1 MIVADFRSIMKK
13 LFLMGAVAS
22 LGLLA
27 SCSSDDDLSTGGNGK
42 DGLQQ
47 IKIGMGVQA
56 NVATR
61 GTGTVGAVGA
71 ENNTWAKQTVN
82 VYMLNK
88 GTLDLAKFGED
99 PIYEN
104 TVLTTPADN
113 ASGIATELVEGV
125 PQYKYYPTT
134 KTAFDFWGYRLDD
147 ADATTAADQEG
158 SATAAAI
165 KSNKFVPYTSG
176 DSLLI
181 GFNIDGTQD
190 IMAGKAVPTEEE
202 IAKCG
207 GEDNIYSAF
216 AARRDVQPNIKF
228 EHLLSRLNFQV
239 LAGAESTTDAN
250 TGVKVTGI
258 TVKSKATGK
267 LVIAYKGAETTF
279 ANVSDQLIVD
289 KYADEVKEAAL
300 YKDLVVKQRA
310 ASSTSLT
317 DNLVDLDPVTPKWNN
332 GMAMATQVG
341 EALLAIPADKYEIT
355 INLKQKVQVKGDKG
369 HPTDPDDFQEKEYT
383 YTADLKNTVN
393 PEKGFEP
400 GYSYNVTITVYGLS
414 EIQITTTLI
423 PWKDGGNIE
432 MNPEDETFGATTT
445 NNAYEWAEIA
455 DPTTTGATVE
465 PTTYATVE
473 ALKAAVA
480 ANASNSGKI
489 YKVGST
495 ETDWTY
501 YQCKVKVV
509 TPAPTVKYEFD
520 TYEFQEGDVVE
531 AGEFADLDALKDA
544 VTADDTTEGKI
555 YKVGTSE
562 PYSYYKV
569 TKHVTGA

>member
-1 MIVADFRSIMKK
+1 
-13 LFLMGAVAS
+13 MGAVAS

-61 GTGTVGAVGA
+61 GTGTVGAVG
-71 ENNTWAKQTVN
+71 EKENTWAKQTVN

-202 IAKCG
+202 ITKCG

-228 EHLLSRLNFQV
+228 DHLLSRLNFQV

-267 LVIAYKGAETTF
+267 LVIAYQGAETTF

-317 DNLVDLDPVTPKWNN
+317 DNLVDLEPVTPKWNN

-432 MNPEDETFGATTT
+432 MNPEDETFGATTA
-445 NNAYEWAEIA
+445 NKAYEWAALAAEPA
-455 DPTTTGATVE
+455 GATVE
-465 PTTYATVE
+465 ATTYESLE

-495 ETDWTY
+495 ETGWTY
-501 YQCKVKVV
+501 YQCKVKAT
-509 TPAPTVKYEFD
+509 TPAPTPTVTFEFD
-520 TYEFQEGDVVE
+520 TYTFQEGVDTAE
-531 AGEFADLDALKDA
+531 EPAYDTLELLKAA
-544 VTADDTTEGKI
+544 VTADATTEGKI
-555 YKVGTSE
+555 YKVGTSD
-562 PYSYYKV
+562 PYTYYKV
-569 TKHVTGA
+569 TKHTSGE

>member
-1 MIVADFRSIMKK
+1 MKK

-71 ENNTWAKQTVN
+71 ENNKWAKQTVN

-104 TVLTTPADN
+104 TVLTTPTDN
-113 ASGIATELVEGV
+113 ASGIATELVENV

-147 ADATTAADQEG
+147 ADVTAAGDQDG

-181 GFNIDGTQD
+181 GFKIDGTQD

-202 IAKCG
+202 ITKCG

-239 LAGAESTTDAN
+239 LDGKKTETTDPDKA
-250 TGVKVTGI
+250 VKVTGI

-267 LVIAYKGAETTF
+267 LVIAYQGEATTF

-289 KYADEVKEAAL
+289 KYEDPEAEAAL
-300 YKDLVVKQRA
+300 YTDLKVMQRTDGA
-310 ASSTSLT
+310 PLT
-317 DNLVDLDPVTPKWNN
+317 QNLEALEPVTPAWNN

-355 INLKQKVQVKGDKG
+355 INLKQKVQVKGDKLTPQEG
-369 HPTDPDDFQEKEYT
+369 DFEEKEYT
-383 YTADLKNTVN
+383 YEADLKNTVN

-414 EIQITTTLI
+414 EIQITTTLT

-432 MNPEDETFGATTT
+432 MNPEDETFGATTA

-455 DPTTTGATVE
+455 DPSSTPGVKVE
-465 PTTYATVE
+465 GTTYATVE
-473 ALKAAVA
+473 DLKAAVA

-489 YKVGST
+489 YKVGS
-495 ETDWTY
+495 EGSWTY
-501 YQCKVKVV
+501 YQCKVK
-509 TPAPTVKYEFD
+509 TTTPAPAPTVTFTFDEYTLQGTDTPETDEFTNFD
-520 TYEFQEGDVVE
+520 ELNASGKNVE
-531 AGEFADLDALKDA
+531 EN
-544 VTADDTTEGKI
+544 EGKI
-555 YKVGTSE
+555 YKVGTTD
-562 PYSYYKV
+562 PYTYYKV
-569 TKHVTGA
+569 TKHTTGE

>member
-1 MIVADFRSIMKK
+1 MKK

-27 SCSSDDDLSTGGNGK
+27 SCSSDDDLSTGGNSK

-61 GTGTVGAVGA
+61 GTGTVGAVG
-71 ENNTWAKQTVN
+71 EKDNTWAKQTVN

-88 GTLDLAKFGED
+88 GTLDVAMFGTD

-104 TVLTTPADN
+104 TVLTTPTDN
-113 ASGIATELVEGV
+113 ASGIASELDEHGV
-125 PQYKYYPTT
+125 AQYKYYPTT

-147 ADATTAADQEG
+147 ADVTAAGDQDG

-165 KSNKFVPYTSG
+165 KSGHFVPYTSE

-181 GFNIDGTQD
+181 GFQIDGTQD

-202 IAKCG
+202 MNKCG
-207 GEDNIYSAF
+207 GEENIYSAF

-267 LVIAYKGAETTF
+267 LVIAYKGEAAFE
-279 ANVSDQLIVD
+279 NVSDQLIVD
-289 KYADEVKEAAL
+289 KYENQETEAAL
-300 YKDLVVKQRA
+300 YKDLVVKQRTA
-310 ASSTSLT
+310 GAPLT

-332 GMAMATQVG
+332 GMALATQVG
-341 EALLAIPADKYEIT
+341 EALLAIPADKYDIT
-355 INLKQKVQVKGDKG
+355 INLQQKVQVKGDKSS
-369 HPTDPDDFQEKEYT
+369 PVDPDDFQTKDYT
-383 YTADLKNTVN
+383 YTAELKNTVN

-414 EIQITTTLI
+414 EIKITTTLI

-445 NNAYEWAEIA
+445 NNAYEWVALEG
-455 DPTTTGATVE
+455 DPTLTGATAE
-465 PTTYATVE
+465 TTTYESLE

-489 YKVGST
+489 YKVGT
-495 ETDWTY
+495 
-501 YQCKVKVV
+501 
-509 TPAPTVKYEFD
+509 
-520 TYEFQEGDVVE
+520 GD
-531 AGEFADLDALKDA
+531 
-544 VTADDTTEGKI
+544 
-555 YKVGTSE
+555 
-562 PYSYYKV
+562 PYTYYKV
-569 TKHVTGA
+569 TKHTTGE

>member
-1 MIVADFRSIMKK
+1 MKK

-42 DGLQQ
+42 DGLQK

-61 GTGTVGAVGA
+61 GTGTVGAVG
-71 ENNTWAKQTVN
+71 EKENTWAKQTVN

-113 ASGIATELVEGV
+113 ASGIATELVENV

-147 ADATTAADQEG
+147 AYVTAEGDRDG

-165 KSNKFVPYTSG
+165 KGNKFVPYISG

-202 IAKCG
+202 INKCG
-207 GEDNIYSAF
+207 GEENIYSAF
-216 AARRDVQPNIKF
+216 AARREVQPNIKF

-239 LAGAESTTDAN
+239 LDGKKTETTEEDKA
-250 TGVKVTGI
+250 VKVTGI

-267 LVIAYKGAETTF
+267 LVIAYQGEATTF

-289 KYADEVKEAAL
+289 KDADAEKDAAL
-300 YKDLVVKQRA
+300 LKELKVMKRA
-310 ASSTSLT
+310 DGAALT
-317 DNLVDLDPVTPKWNN
+317 DKLVDLTPVTPKWNN

-355 INLKQKVQVKGDKG
+355 INLEQKVQVKGDKNS
-369 HPTDPDDFQEKEYT
+369 PTPDDFQTKEYT
-383 YTADLKNTVN
+383 YNADLKNTVN

-414 EIQITTTLI
+414 EIQITTTLT

-432 MNPEDETFGATTT
+432 MNPEDETFGATTA
-445 NNAYEWAEIA
+445 NNAYEWVALEG
-455 DPTTTGATVE
+455 DPTLTGATAE
-465 PTTYATVE
+465 KTTYESLE
-473 ALKAAVA
+473 ALQKAVA

-489 YKVGST
+489 YKVGS
-495 ETDWTY
+495 EGSWTY

-509 TPAPTVKYEFD
+509 TPPAPAA
-520 TYEFQEGDVVE
+520 TYTLETYTFQEGVDNVE
-531 AGEFADLDALKDA
+531 ASYDTKELLDAA
-544 VTADDTTEGKI
+544 GVATAENEGKI
-555 YKVGTSE
+555 YKVGTGE
-562 PYSYYKV
+562 PYTYYKV
-569 TKHVTGA
+569 TKHTTGE

>member
-1 MIVADFRSIMKK
+1 MKK

-61 GTGTVGAVGA
+61 GTGTVGAVG
-71 ENNTWAKQTVN
+71 EKENTWANQTVN

-88 GTLDLAKFGED
+88 GTLELAKFGED
-99 PIYEN
+99 PIYNN
-104 TVLTTPADN
+104 TVLTTPN
-113 ASGIATELVEGV
+113 GNVSGIATELVNGV
-125 PQYKYYPTT
+125 AQYKYYPTT

-147 ADATTAADQEG
+147 ANDTTATDQEG

-165 KSNKFVPYTSG
+165 ENNKFVPYISG

-181 GFNIDGTQD
+181 GFKIDGTQD
-190 IMAGKAVPTEEE
+190 IMAGKAVPTDEE
-202 IAKCG
+202 ITKCG
-207 GEDNIYSAF
+207 GADNIYSAF

-239 LAGAESTTDAN
+239 LDGKKTETTDPDKA
-250 TGVKVTGI
+250 VKVTGI

-267 LVIAYKGAETTF
+267 LVIAYQGETTTF
-279 ANVSDQLIVD
+279 ANVSNQLIVD
-289 KYADEVKEAAL
+289 NDADSVKDAAL
-300 YKDLVVKQRA
+300 LKELKVMKRA
-310 ASSTSLT
+310 DGAALT
-317 DNLVDLDPVTPKWNN
+317 DKLVDLTPVTPKWNN

-355 INLKQKVQVKGDKG
+355 INLKQKVQVKGNKLTPQEG
-369 HPTDPDDFQEKEYT
+369 DFEEKEYT
-383 YTADLKNTVN
+383 YEADLKNTFN

-432 MNPEDETFGATTT
+432 MNPEDETFGENTT
-445 NNAYEWAEIA
+445 NNAYEWVKLEGN
-455 DPTTTGATVE
+455 PTLTGATAE
-465 PTTYATVE
+465 KTTYESFE
-473 ALKAAVA
+473 ALKAAVP

-489 YKVGST
+489 YKVGS
-495 ETDWTY
+495 EGSWTY
-501 YQCKVKVV
+501 YQCKVKV
-509 TPAPTVKYEFD
+509 TYEFD
-520 TYEFQEGDVVE
+520 TYTFQEGVDTAE
-531 AGEFADLDALKDA
+531 EPAYDTLELLKAA
-544 VTADDTTEGKI
+544 VTADATTEGKI
-555 YKVGTSE
+555 YKVGTSD
-562 PYSYYKV
+562 PYTYYKV
-569 TKHVTGA
+569 TKHTSGE

>member
-1 MIVADFRSIMKK
+1 
-13 LFLMGAVAS
+13 MGAVAS

-113 ASGIATELVEGV
+113 ASGIASELDENGV
-125 PQYKYYPTT
+125 AQYKYYPTT
-134 KTAFDFWGYRLDD
+134 NTAFDFWGYRLDD
-147 ADATTAADQEG
+147 ANKATGIEDQEG
-158 SATAAAI
+158 TDSKVAVT
-165 KSNKFVPYTSG
+165 SGQFVPYTSG

-181 GFNIDGTQD
+181 GFKIDGTQD

-202 IAKCG
+202 ITKCG
-207 GEDNIYSAF
+207 GENNIYSAF
-216 AARRDVQPNIKF
+216 AARREVQPNIKF

-239 LAGAESTTDAN
+239 LDGKKTETTDPDKA
-250 TGVKVTGI
+250 VKVTGI

-267 LVIAYKGAETTF
+267 LVIAYKGAAAFE
-279 ANVSDQLIVD
+279 NVSDQLIVD
-289 KYADEVKEAAL
+289 KDADTEKDAAL
-300 YKDLVVKQRA
+300 LKELKVMQRD

-317 DNLVDLDPVTPKWNN
+317 DNLVDLQPVTPKWNN
-332 GMAMATQVG
+332 GMALATQVG
-341 EALLAIPADKYEIT
+341 EALLAIPANEYEIT
-355 INLKQKVQVKGDKG
+355 INLKQKVQVKGDKLNPQEG
-369 HPTDPDDFQEKEYT
+369 DFEEKPYT

-414 EIQITTTLI
+414 EIVITTTLT

-432 MNPEDETFGATTT
+432 MNPEDETFGATTA
-445 NNAYEWAEIA
+445 NNAYEWAALEG
-455 DPTTTGATVE
+455 DPTTSATVE
-465 PTTYATVE
+465 ATTYESLE

-495 ETDWTY
+495 ETGWTY
-501 YQCKVKVV
+501 YQCKVKAT
-509 TPAPTVKYEFD
+509 TPAPTPTVTFEFD
-520 TYEFQEGDVVE
+520 TYTFQEGVDTAE
-531 AGEFADLDALKDA
+531 EPAYDTLELLKAA
-544 VTADDTTEGKI
+544 VTPSETTEGKI

>member
-1 MIVADFRSIMKK
+1 
-13 LFLMGAVAS
+13 MGAVAS

-61 GTGTVGAVGA
+61 GTGTVGAVG
-71 ENNTWAKQTVN
+71 EKENTWAKQTVN

-88 GTLDLAKFGED
+88 GTLDLAMFGTTD
-99 PIYEN
+99 PKPIYDN

-113 ASGIATELVEGV
+113 ASGIASELDENGV
-125 PQYKYYPTT
+125 AQYKYYPTT
-134 KTAFDFWGYRLDD
+134 NTAFDFWGYRLDD
-147 ADATTAADQEG
+147 ANKATGIEDQEG
-158 SATAAAI
+158 TDSKVAVT
-165 KSNKFVPYTSG
+165 SGQFVPYTSG

-181 GFNIDGTQD
+181 GFKIDGTQD

-202 IAKCG
+202 ITKCG
-207 GEDNIYSAF
+207 GENNIYSAF

-239 LAGAESTTDAN
+239 LDGKKTETTDPDKA
-250 TGVKVTGI
+250 VKVTGI
-258 TVKSKATGK
+258 SVKSKATGK
-267 LVIAYKGAETTF
+267 LVIAYKGEAAFE
-279 ANVSDQLIVD
+279 NVSDQLIVD
-289 KYADEVKEAAL
+289 KDADTEKDAAL
-300 YKDLVVKQRA
+300 LKELEVKQRA
-310 ASSTSLT
+310 DGAPLT
-317 DNLVDLDPVTPKWNN
+317 QNLEALKPVTPKWNN

-355 INLKQKVQVKGDKG
+355 INLKQKVQVKGDKLNPQEG
-369 HPTDPDDFQEKEYT
+369 DFEEKEYT
-383 YTADLKNTVN
+383 YNADLKNTVS
-393 PEKGFEP
+393 PDKGFEP

-414 EIQITTTLI
+414 EIVITTTLT

-432 MNPEDETFGATTT
+432 MNPEDETFGATTA

-455 DPTTTGATVE
+455 DPTASGATVE
-465 PTTYATVE
+465 LTTYATVDD
-473 ALKAAVA
+473 LKAAVA

-489 YKVGST
+489 YKVGS
-495 ETDWTY
+495 EGSWTY

-509 TPAPTVKYEFD
+509 TPPAPAATYTFD
-520 TYEFQEGDVVE
+520 EYTFQEGDAVE
-531 AGEFADLDALKDA
+531 ATYETKEELEAA
-544 VTADDTTEGKI
+544 VTANADTENKI
-555 YKVGTSE
+555 YKVGTD
-562 PYSYYKV
+562 PDVKYYKV
-569 TKHVTGA
+569 TKHVAGA

>member
-1 MIVADFRSIMKK
+1 MKK

-61 GTGTVGAVGA
+61 GTGTVGAVG
-71 ENNTWAKQTVN
+71 EKENTWANQTVN

-88 GTLDLAKFGED
+88 GTLDLAKFGDD
-99 PIYEN
+99 PIYDN

-113 ASGIATELVEGV
+113 ASGIATELVEGKA
-125 PQYKYYPTT
+125 QYKYYPTT

-147 ADATTAADQEG
+147 ANKATGIEDQEG
-158 SATAAAI
+158 TDSKVAVT
-165 KSNKFVPYTSG
+165 SGEFVPYTSG

-181 GFNIDGTQD
+181 GFKIDGTQD

-202 IAKCG
+202 ITKCG

-216 AARRDVQPNIKF
+216 AARREVQPNIKF

-239 LAGAESTTDAN
+239 LAGAESTTN
-250 TGVKVTGI
+250 TKTGVNVTGI

-267 LVIAYKGAETTF
+267 LVIAYQGEATTF

-289 KYADEVKEAAL
+289 KDADAEKDAAL
-300 YKDLVVKQRA
+300 LKELKVMQRDGSNLNADLVALQ
-310 ASSTSLT
+310 
-317 DNLVDLDPVTPKWNN
+317 PVTPKWNN
-332 GMAMATQVG
+332 GMALATQVG

-355 INLKQKVQVKGDKG
+355 INLKQRVQVKGDKNS
-369 HPTDPDDFQEKEYT
+369 PNEETDFQDKEYT

-414 EIQITTTLI
+414 EIKITTTLI

-432 MNPEDETFGATTT
+432 MNPEDETFGATTA
-445 NNAYEWAEIA
+445 NNAYEWVKLDSEPA
-455 DPTTTGATVE
+455 GATFE
-465 PTTYATVE
+465 PTPYATVDD
-473 ALKAAVA
+473 LKAAVA

-489 YKVGST
+489 YKVGT
-495 ETDWTY
+495 GEPYEY

-509 TPAPTVKYEFD
+509 TPAPTPTVTFELTDYTTSFNEESD
-520 TYEFQEGDVVE
+520 AIAGTYTNFSELEE
-531 AGEFADLDALKDA
+531 AGVAKEENVD
-544 VTADDTTEGKI
+544 KI
-555 YKVGTSE
+555 YKVGTVESG
-562 PYSYYKV
+562 YTYYKV
-569 TKHVTGA
+569 TKKTSGE

>member
-1 MIVADFRSIMKK
+1 MKK

-27 SCSSDDDLSTGGNGK
+27 SCSSDDDLSTGGNSENDLMK
-42 DGLQQ
+42 

-71 ENNTWAKQTVN
+71 ENNKWAKQTVN

-88 GTLDLAKFGED
+88 GTLDLAKFKDEV
-99 PIYEN
+99 IYEN

-113 ASGIATELVEGV
+113 ASGIASELDDHGV
-125 PQYKYYPTT
+125 AHYKYYPTT

-147 ADATTAADQEG
+147 ADVTTEGDRDG

-181 GFNIDGTQD
+181 GFQIDGTQD

-202 IAKCG
+202 INKCG
-207 GEDNIYSAF
+207 GETNIYSAF
-216 AARRDVQPNIKF
+216 AARKEVQPNIKF

-267 LVIAYKGAETTF
+267 LVIAYQGEATTF

-289 KYADEVKEAAL
+289 KDADAEKDAAL
-300 YKDLVVKQRA
+300 LKELKVKQRA
-310 ASSTSLT
+310 TSSTSLT
-317 DNLVDLDPVTPKWNN
+317 DNLVDLEPVTPKWNN

-341 EALLAIPADKYEIT
+341 EALLAIPADEYKIT
-355 INLKQKVQVKGDKG
+355 INLEQKVQVKGDKLT
-369 HPTDPDDFQEKEYT
+369 PNDPDDYQVKEYT
-383 YTADLKNTVN
+383 YVADLKNTVN

-414 EIQITTTLI
+414 EIKITTTLI

-445 NNAYEWAEIA
+445 NNAYEWVALEG
-455 DPTTTGATVE
+455 DPTLTGATAE
-465 PTTYATVE
+465 TTTYESLE
-473 ALKAAVA
+473 ALQAAVA

-489 YKVGST
+489 YKVG
-495 ETDWTY
+495 TDGSWTY
-501 YQCKVKVV
+501 YQCKVKTT
-509 TPAPTVKYEFD
+509 TPAPTVTYEFD
-520 TYEFQEGDVVE
+520 TYEFQDATDTVTGTYD
-531 AGEFADLDALKDA
+531 DLDALKAA
-544 VTADDTTEGKI
+544 VTADDSTEGKI
-555 YKVGTSE
+555 YKVGTGD
-562 PYSYYKV
+562 PYTYYKV
-569 TKHVTGA
+569 TKHTTGE

>member
-1 MIVADFRSIMKK
+1 
-13 LFLMGAVAS
+13 MGAVAS

-61 GTGTVGAVGA
+61 GTGTVGAVC
-71 ENNTWAKQTVN
+71 EKENTWANQTVN

-88 GTLDLAKFGED
+88 GTLDLAKFGDD
-99 PIYEN
+99 PIYDN

-113 ASGIATELVEGV
+113 ASGIATELVEGKA
-125 PQYKYYPTT
+125 QYKYYPTT

-147 ADATTAADQEG
+147 ANKATGIEDQEG
-158 SATAAAI
+158 TDSKVAVT
-165 KSNKFVPYTSG
+165 SGEFVPYTSG

-181 GFNIDGTQD
+181 GFKIDGTQD

-202 IAKCG
+202 ITKCG

-216 AARRDVQPNIKF
+216 AARREVQPNIKF

-239 LAGAESTTDAN
+239 LAGAESTTN
-250 TGVKVTGI
+250 TKTGVNVTGI

-267 LVIAYKGAETTF
+267 LVIAYQGEATTF

-289 KYADEVKEAAL
+289 KDADAEKDAAL
-300 YKDLVVKQRA
+300 LKELKVMQRDGSNLNADLVALQ
-310 ASSTSLT
+310 
-317 DNLVDLDPVTPKWNN
+317 PVTPKWNN
-332 GMAMATQVG
+332 GMALATQVG

-355 INLKQKVQVKGDKG
+355 INLKQRVQVKGDKNS
-369 HPTDPDDFQEKEYT
+369 PNEETDFQDKEYT

-414 EIQITTTLI
+414 EIKITTTLI

-432 MNPEDETFGATTT
+432 MNPEDETFGATTA
-445 NNAYEWAEIA
+445 NNAYEWVKLDSE
-455 DPTTTGATVE
+455 PTGATFE
-465 PTTYATVE
+465 PTPYATVDD
-473 ALKAAVA
+473 LKAAVA

-489 YKVGST
+489 YKVGT
-495 ETDWTY
+495 GEPYEY

-509 TPAPTVKYEFD
+509 TPAPTPTVTFELTDYTTSFNEESD
-520 TYEFQEGDVVE
+520 AIAGTYTNFSELEE
-531 AGEFADLDALKDA
+531 AGVAKEENVD
-544 VTADDTTEGKI
+544 KI
-555 YKVGTSE
+555 YKVGTVESG
-562 PYSYYKV
+562 YTYYKV
-569 TKHVTGA
+569 TKKTSGE

>member
-1 MIVADFRSIMKK
+1 
-13 LFLMGAVAS
+13 MGAVAS

-61 GTGTVGAVGA
+61 GTGTVGAVG
-71 ENNTWAKQTVN
+71 EKENTWANQTVN

-88 GTLDLAKFGED
+88 GTLELAKFGED
-99 PIYEN
+99 PIYDN

-113 ASGIATELVEGV
+113 ASGIASELDEHGV
-125 PQYKYYPTT
+125 AQYKYYPTT

-147 ADATTAADQEG
+147 ANDTTATDQDG

-165 KSNKFVPYTSG
+165 KSNKFVPYISG

-181 GFNIDGTQD
+181 GFKIDGTQD
-190 IMAGKAVPTEEE
+190 IMAGKAVPTEDE
-202 IAKCG
+202 IIKCG
-207 GEDNIYSAF
+207 GKDNIYSAF

-239 LAGAESTTDAN
+239 LDGKKTETTDEDKA
-250 TGVKVTGI
+250 VKVTGI

-267 LVIAYKGAETTF
+267 LVIAYQGAETTF
-279 ANVSDQLIVD
+279 ENVSDQLIVD
-289 KYADEVKEAAL
+289 KDADSETDAAL
-300 YKDLVVKQRA
+300 LKELKVKQRA
-310 ASSTSLT
+310 EGAPLT
-317 DNLVDLDPVTPKWNN
+317 QNLEDLTPVTPKWNN

-369 HPTDPDDFQEKEYT
+369 NPQEDDFEEKEYT
-383 YTADLKNTVN
+383 YEADLENTVN
-393 PEKGFEP
+393 QEKGFEP

-414 EIQITTTLI
+414 EIQIKTTLI

-432 MNPEDETFGATTT
+432 MNPEDETFGETTT

-455 DPTTTGATVE
+455 DPTSTPSVKVE
-465 PTTYATVE
+465 ETTYATVDD
-473 ALKAAVA
+473 LKAAVA

-489 YKVGST
+489 YKVGS
-495 ETDWTY
+495 EGSWKY
-501 YQCKVKVV
+501 YQCKVQVV
-509 TPAPTVKYEFD
+509 TTTPTV
-520 TYEFQEGDVVE
+520 TYELTDYTASYNVESDVIAGTYENLTKLEE
-531 AGEFADLDALKDA
+531 AGVAKE
-544 VTADDTTEGKI
+544 ENENKI
-555 YKVGTSE
+555 YKVGTEESG
-562 PYSYYKV
+562 YTYFKV
-569 TKHVTGA
+569 TKHTSGE

>member
-1 MIVADFRSIMKK
+1 MKK

-42 DGLQQ
+42 DGLQK

-61 GTGTVGAVGA
+61 GTGTVGAVG
-71 ENNTWAKQTVN
+71 EKENTWAKQTVN

-113 ASGIATELVEGV
+113 ASGIATELVKGV
-125 PQYKYYPTT
+125 AQYKYYPTT

-147 ADATTAADQEG
+147 ADVTAAEDKEG
-158 SATAAAI
+158 SENAAAI

-202 IAKCG
+202 INKCG
-207 GEDNIYSAF
+207 GEANIYSAF
-216 AARRDVQPNIKF
+216 AARREVQPNIKF

-239 LAGAESTTDAN
+239 LDGKKTETTDEDKA
-250 TGVKVTGI
+250 VKVTGI

-267 LVIAYKGAETTF
+267 LVIAYQGEATTF

-289 KYADEVKEAAL
+289 KDADAEKDAAL
-300 YKDLVVKQRA
+300 LKELKVMKRA
-310 ASSTSLT
+310 DGAALT
-317 DNLVDLDPVTPKWNN
+317 DKLVDLTPVTPKWNN

-355 INLKQKVQVKGDKG
+355 INLEQKVQVKGDKNS
-369 HPTDPDDFQEKEYT
+369 PTPDDFQTKEYT
-383 YTADLKNTVN
+383 YNADLKNTVN

-414 EIQITTTLI
+414 EIQITTTLT

-432 MNPEDETFGATTT
+432 MNPEDETFGATTA
-445 NNAYEWAEIA
+445 NNAYEWVALEG
-455 DPTTTGATVE
+455 DPTLTGATAE
-465 PTTYATVE
+465 KTTYESLE
-473 ALKAAVA
+473 ALQKAVA

-489 YKVGST
+489 YKVGS
-495 ETDWTY
+495 EGSWTY

-509 TPAPTVKYEFD
+509 TPPAPAA
-520 TYEFQEGDVVE
+520 TYTLETYTFQEGVDNVE
-531 AGEFADLDALKDA
+531 ASYDTKELLDAA
-544 VTADDTTEGKI
+544 GVATAENEGKI
-555 YKVGTSE
+555 YKVGTGE
-562 PYSYYKV
+562 PYTYYKV
-569 TKHVTGA
+569 TKHTTGE

>member
-1 MIVADFRSIMKK
+1 MKK

-71 ENNTWAKQTVN
+71 ENNKWAGQAVN

-88 GTLDLAKFGED
+88 GTLELAKFGED
-99 PIYEN
+99 TIYAN
-104 TVLTTPADN
+104 TVLTTPDGN
-113 ASGIATELVEGV
+113 DSGIATELVGGV
-125 PQYKYYPTT
+125 AQYKYYPTT

-147 ADATTAADQEG
+147 ANDTTATDQKG

-165 KSNKFVPYTSG
+165 ENNKFVPYISG

-181 GFNIDGTQD
+181 GFKIDGTQD

-202 IAKCG
+202 ITKCG
-207 GEDNIYSAF
+207 GEENIYSAF

-239 LAGAESTTDAN
+239 LDGKNTETTDEDKA
-250 TGVKVTGI
+250 VKVTGI

-267 LVIAYKGAETTF
+267 LVIAYQGKATTF
-279 ANVSDQLIVD
+279 ANVSNQLIVD
-289 KYADEVKEAAL
+289 KDADSEKDAAL
-300 YKDLVVKQRA
+300 LKELKVMQRDGSNLNADLVALQ
-310 ASSTSLT
+310 
-317 DNLVDLDPVTPKWNN
+317 PVTPKWNN

-341 EALLAIPADKYEIT
+341 EALLAIPANKYEIT
-355 INLKQKVQVKGDKG
+355 INLKQRVQVKGDKNS
-369 HPTDPDDFQEKEYT
+369 PNEETDFQDKEYT
-383 YTADLKNTVN
+383 YTADLQNTVN

-414 EIQITTTLI
+414 EIKITTTLI

-432 MNPEDETFGATTT
+432 MNPEDETFGETTT
-445 NNAYEWAEIA
+445 NNAYEWVKLEG
-455 DPTTTGATVE
+455 DPTLTGATAE
-465 PTTYATVE
+465 TTTYE
-473 ALKAAVA
+473 SLDALKAAVD

-495 ETDWTY
+495 ETGWTY
-501 YQCKVKVV
+501 YQCKVKA
-509 TPAPTVKYEFD
+509 TTPAPAPTVTYEFD
-520 TYEFQEGDVVE
+520 TYTFQEGVDTAE
-531 AGEFADLDALKDA
+531 EPAYDTIELLKAA
-544 VTADDTTEGKI
+544 VTADATTEGKI
-555 YKVGTSE
+555 YKVGTSD
-562 PYSYYKV
+562 PYTYYKV
-569 TKHVTGA
+569 TKHTSGE

>member
-1 MIVADFRSIMKK
+1 MKK

-71 ENNTWAKQTVN
+71 ENNKWAKQTVN

-104 TVLTTPADN
+104 TVLTTPTDN
-113 ASGIATELVEGV
+113 ASGIASELDEHGV
-125 PQYKYYPTT
+125 AQYKYYPTT

-147 ADATTAADQEG
+147 ANDTIAADQDG

-181 GFNIDGTQD
+181 GFKIDGTQD

-202 IAKCG
+202 ITKCG

-216 AARRDVQPNIKF
+216 AARREVQPNIKF

-239 LAGAESTTDAN
+239 LAGAQSTTDAN

-267 LVIAYKGAETTF
+267 LVIAYKGEATF
-279 ANVSDQLIVD
+279 ENVSNQLIVD

-300 YKDLVVKQRA
+300 YKDLVVKQRGATA
-310 ASSTSLT
+310 ALT
-317 DNLVDLDPVTPKWNN
+317 ENLVDLEPVTPKWNN
-332 GMAMATQVG
+332 GMALATQVG

-432 MNPEDETFGATTT
+432 MNPEDETFGATTA
-445 NNAYEWAEIA
+445 NKAYEWALLDAE
-455 DPTTTGATVE
+455 PTGATVE

-473 ALKAAVA
+473 DLKAAVA

-489 YKVGST
+489 YKVGS
-495 ETDWTY
+495 DGSWTY
-501 YQCKVKVV
+501 YQCKVKAT
-509 TPAPTVKYEFD
+509 TPAPTVTFEFD
-520 TYEFQEGDVVE
+520 TYTFQEGVDTAE
-531 AGEFADLDALKDA
+531 EPAYDTLELLKAA
-544 VTADDTTEGKI
+544 VTADATTEGKI

-562 PYSYYKV
+562 PYTYYKV
-569 TKHVTGA
+569 TKHTSGE

>member
-1 MIVADFRSIMKK
+1 MKK

-42 DGLQQ
+42 DGLMK

-71 ENNTWAKQTVN
+71 ENNKWAKQTVN

-113 ASGIATELVEGV
+113 ASGIATELVENV

-147 ADATTAADQEG
+147 ANDTTATNQEG

-181 GFNIDGTQD
+181 GFKIDGTQD
-190 IMAGKAVPTEEE
+190 IMAGKAVPTQEE

-207 GEDNIYSAF
+207 GEENIYSAF

-239 LAGAESTTDAN
+239 LDGKDTETTDPDKA
-250 TGVKVTGI
+250 VKVTGI

-267 LVIAYKGAETTF
+267 LVIAYQGEATTF
-279 ANVSDQLIVD
+279 ENVSDQLIVD
-289 KYADEVKEAAL
+289 KDVDAEKDAAL
-300 YKDLVVKQRA
+300 LKELKVMKRA
-310 ASSTSLT
+310 DAAALT
-317 DNLVDLDPVTPKWNN
+317 DKLVDLTPVTPAWNN
-332 GMAMATQVG
+332 GMPMATQVG
-341 EALLAIPADKYEIT
+341 EALLAIPANEYKIT
-355 INLKQKVQVKGDKG
+355 INLEQKVQVKGDKSTPQEG
-369 HPTDPDDFQEKEYT
+369 DFEVKKYT

-393 PEKGFEP
+393 PNKGFEP

-414 EIQITTTLI
+414 EIQITTTLT

-432 MNPEDETFGATTT
+432 MNPEDETFGATTA

-455 DPTTTGATVE
+455 DPTGATVE
-465 PTTYATVE
+465 PTIEPITYASVE
-473 ALKAAVA
+473 ELKAAVA

-495 ETDWTY
+495 EAGWKY
-501 YQCKVKVV
+501 YQCKVKAT
-509 TPAPTVKYEFD
+509 TPAPAATYTFD
-520 TYEFQEGDVVE
+520 EYTFQEGDAVE
-531 AGEFADLDALKDA
+531 ATYETKEELEAA
-544 VTADDTTEGKI
+544 VTANADTENKI
-555 YKVGTSE
+555 YKVGTTE
-562 PYSYYKV
+562 PYTYYKV
-569 TKHVTGA
+569 TKHVAGA

>member
-1 MIVADFRSIMKK
+1 
-13 LFLMGAVAS
+13 MGAVAS

-88 GTLDLAKFGED
+88 GTLDLAMFGTTD
-99 PIYEN
+99 PKPIYEN

-113 ASGIATELVEGV
+113 ASGIATELVGGIA
-125 PQYKYYPTT
+125 QYKYYPTT

-147 ADATTAADQEG
+147 ADVTAEGDQDG

-165 KSNKFVPYTSG
+165 KSGRFVPYTSG

-202 IAKCG
+202 INKCG
-207 GEDNIYSAF
+207 GEENIYSAF
-216 AARRDVQPNIKF
+216 AARKDVQPNIKF

-239 LAGAESTTDAN
+239 LDGKDTPTTDEDKA
-250 TGVKVTGI
+250 VKVTGI

-267 LVIAYKGAETTF
+267 LVIAYQGEAAFE
-279 ANVSDQLIVD
+279 NVSDQLIVD
-289 KYADEVKEAAL
+289 KDDDAEKDAAL
-300 YKDLVVKQRA
+300 LKELKVMQRESTTA
-310 ASSTSLT
+310 ALT
-317 DNLVDLDPVTPKWNN
+317 DNLVELKPVTPKWNN

-341 EALLAIPADKYEIT
+341 EALLAIPANEYDIT
-355 INLKQKVQVKGDKG
+355 IFLEQKVQVKGDKNS
-369 HPTDPDDFQEKEYT
+369 PQEDDFQKKEYK

-393 PEKGFEP
+393 PDKGFEP

-414 EIQITTTLI
+414 EIVITTTLT

-432 MNPEDETFGATTT
+432 MNPEDETFGATTA

-455 DPTTTGATVE
+455 DPTTSGADVETTTYTTVE
-465 PTTYATVE
+465 D
-473 ALKAAVA
+473 LKAAVA

-489 YKVGST
+489 YKVGS
-495 ETDWTY
+495 DGSWTY
-501 YQCKVKVV
+501 YQCKVKATTP
-509 TPAPTVKYEFD
+509 TPAPTVSYTFD
-520 TYEFQEGDVVE
+520 EYSFVDGVDTAEEPAYD
-531 AGEFADLDALKDA
+531 DLDALKVA
-544 VTADDTTEGKI
+544 ITPSETTENKI
-555 YKVGTSE
+555 YKVGTGE
-562 PYSYYKV
+562 PYTYYKV
-569 TKHVTGA
+569 TKHTSGE

>member
-1 MIVADFRSIMKK
+1 MKK

-61 GTGTVGAVGA
+61 GTGTVGAVG
-71 ENNTWAKQTVN
+71 EKENTWAKQTVN

-113 ASGIATELVEGV
+113 ASGIASELVGGV

-147 ADATTAADQEG
+147 ANDATGTADQEG
-158 SATAAAI
+158 TDSKVAVTSG
-165 KSNKFVPYTSG
+165 KYVPYTSG

-181 GFNIDGTQD
+181 GFKIDGTQD

-202 IAKCG
+202 ITKCG

-239 LAGAESTTDAN
+239 LAGAESTTDVN

-267 LVIAYKGAETTF
+267 LVIAYQGEATTF

-289 KYADEVKEAAL
+289 KDADAEKDAAL
-300 YKDLVVKQRA
+300 LKELKVMQRD

-317 DNLVDLDPVTPKWNN
+317 DNLVDLQPVTPKWNN

-355 INLKQKVQVKGDKG
+355 INLKQKVQVKGDKSS
-369 HPTDPDDFQEKEYT
+369 PTDPDDFQTKDYT

-393 PEKGFEP
+393 PDKGFEP

-432 MNPEDETFGATTT
+432 MNPEDETFGATTA
-445 NNAYEWAEIA
+445 NNAYEWVALEG
-455 DPTTTGATVE
+455 DPTLTGATAE
-465 PTTYATVE
+465 KTTYESLE
-473 ALKAAVA
+473 ALQKAVA

-489 YKVGST
+489 YKVGS
-495 ETDWTY
+495 EGSWTY

-531 AGEFADLDALKDA
+531 TGEFADLDALKAA
-544 VTADDTTEGKI
+544 VTASETTEGKI
-555 YKVGTSE
+555 YKVGTSD
-562 PYSYYKV
+562 PYTYYKV
-569 TKHVTGA
+569 TKHTTGE

>member
-1 MIVADFRSIMKK
+1 MKK

-113 ASGIATELVEGV
+113 ASGIATELVENV

-147 ADATTAADQEG
+147 ANDATGTADQKG
-158 SATAAAI
+158 TDSKVAVTSG
-165 KSNKFVPYTSG
+165 KYVPYTSG

-181 GFNIDGTQD
+181 GFKIDGTQD

-207 GEDNIYSAF
+207 GEENIYSAF

-239 LAGAESTTDAN
+239 LDGKKTETTDPDKA
-250 TGVKVTGI
+250 VKVTGI

-267 LVIAYKGAETTF
+267 LVIAYQGEATTF

-289 KYADEVKEAAL
+289 KDADTEKDAAL
-300 YKDLVVKQRA
+300 LKELKVMQRD
-310 ASSTSLT
+310 ASSSSLT
-317 DNLVDLDPVTPKWNN
+317 DNLVDLKPVTPAWNN
-332 GMAMATQVG
+332 GMPMATQVG

-355 INLKQKVQVKGDKG
+355 INLEQNVQVKGDKNS
-369 HPTDPDDFQEKEYT
+369 PNPDDFQTKEYT
-383 YTADLKNTVN
+383 YNADLKNTVN

-414 EIQITTTLI
+414 EIQITTTLT

-432 MNPEDETFGATTT
+432 MNPEDETFGATTA
-445 NNAYEWAEIA
+445 NNAYEWALLDAE
-455 DPTTTGATVE
+455 PTGATVE

-495 ETDWTY
+495 ETGWTY

-509 TPAPTVKYEFD
+509 TPPAPAATYTFD
-520 TYEFQEGDVVE
+520 EYTFQEGDAVE
-531 AGEFADLDALKDA
+531 ATYETKEELEAA
-544 VTADDTTEGKI
+544 VTANADTENKI
-555 YKVGTSE
+555 YKVGTD
-562 PYSYYKV
+562 PDVKYYKV
-569 TKHVTGA
+569 TKHVAGA

>member
-1 MIVADFRSIMKK
+1 
-13 LFLMGAVAS
+13 MGAVAS

-42 DGLQQ
+42 DGLQK

-61 GTGTVGAVGA
+61 GTGTVGAVG
-71 ENNTWAKQTVN
+71 EKGNTWAKQTVN

-88 GTLDLAKFGED
+88 GTLDLAKFGTD

-104 TVLTTPADN
+104 AVLTTPDGN
-113 ASGIATELVEGV
+113 ASGIATEFDGDGTTPL
-125 PQYKYYPTT
+125 YKYYPTD
-134 KTAFDFWGYRLDD
+134 KNAFDFWGYRLDD
-147 ADATTAADQEG
+147 ANDTTATDQDG

-165 KSNKFVPYTSG
+165 KNNKFVPYTSG

-181 GFNIDGTQD
+181 GFKIDGTQD

-202 IAKCG
+202 INKCG
-207 GEDNIYSAF
+207 GETNIYSAY

-267 LVIAYKGAETTF
+267 LVIAYQGEATTF

-289 KYADEVKEAAL
+289 KDADAEKDAAL
-300 YKDLVVKQRA
+300 LKELKVMQRD

-317 DNLVDLDPVTPKWNN
+317 DNLVDLQPVTPKWNN
-332 GMAMATQVG
+332 GMALATQVG
-341 EALLAIPADKYEIT
+341 EALLAIPANEYEIT
-355 INLKQKVQVKGDKG
+355 INLQQKVQVKGDKG
-369 HPTDPDDFQEKEYT
+369 HPTDPDDFQTKDYT

-393 PEKGFEP
+393 PDKGFEP
-400 GYSYNVTITVYGLS
+400 GYSYNVTITVYGSS

-432 MNPEDETFGATTT
+432 MNPEDETFGATTA
-445 NNAYEWAEIA
+445 NKAYEWALLDAE
-455 DPTTTGATVE
+455 PTGATVE

-473 ALKAAVA
+473 DLKAAVA

-489 YKVGST
+489 YKVGS
-495 ETDWTY
+495 DGSWTY
-501 YQCKVKVV
+501 YQCKVKAT
-509 TPAPTVKYEFD
+509 TPAPTVTFEFD
-520 TYEFQEGDVVE
+520 TYTFQEGVDTAE
-531 AGEFADLDALKDA
+531 EPAYDTLELLKAA
-544 VTADDTTEGKI
+544 VTADATTEGKI

-562 PYSYYKV
+562 PYTYYKV
-569 TKHVTGA
+569 TKHTSGE

>member
-1 MIVADFRSIMKK
+1 
-13 LFLMGAVAS
+13 MGAVAS

-27 SCSSDDDLSTGGNGK
+27 SCSSDDDLSTGGNSK

-61 GTGTVGAVGA
+61 GTGTVGAVG
-71 ENNTWAKQTVN
+71 EKDNTWAKQTVN

-88 GTLDLAKFGED
+88 GTLDVAKFGED

-113 ASGIATELVEGV
+113 ASGIATELVGGIA
-125 PQYKYYPTT
+125 QYKYYPTT

-147 ADATTAADQEG
+147 ADKTTAEDQDG

-165 KSNKFVPYTSG
+165 KNGRFFPYTSE

-181 GFNIDGTQD
+181 GFKIDGTQD
-190 IMAGKAVPTEEE
+190 IMAGKAVPTVDE
-202 IAKCG
+202 ITACG

-216 AARRDVQPNIKF
+216 AARRNVQPNIKF

-239 LAGAESTTDAN
+239 LDGKDTPTTDEDKA
-250 TGVKVTGI
+250 VKVTGI

-267 LVIAYKGAETTF
+267 LVIAYKGEAAFE
-279 ANVSDQLIVD
+279 NVSNQLIVD
-289 KYADEVKEAAL
+289 KYADEEKEAAL
-300 YKDLVVKQRA
+300 YTDLVVKQRA
-310 ASSTSLT
+310 ERALLT
-317 DNLVDLDPVTPKWNN
+317 ENLVDLQPVTPKWNN

-355 INLKQKVQVKGDKG
+355 INLQQKVQVKGDKA
-369 HPTDPDDFQEKEYT
+369 TSQEDDFQTKDYT
-383 YTADLKNTVN
+383 YVADLKNTVN
-393 PEKGFEP
+393 PDKGFEP

-414 EIQITTTLI
+414 EIQITTTLT

-455 DPTTTGATVE
+455 DPTTTTGATVE
-465 PTTYATVE
+465 TTTYATVE

-489 YKVGST
+489 YKVG
-495 ETDWTY
+495 TDGSWTY
-501 YQCKVKVV
+501 YQCKVKTT
-509 TPAPTVKYEFD
+509 TPAPTPTFTFEEYTLQATDTPETDEFS
-520 TYEFQEGDVVE
+520 
-531 AGEFADLDALKDA
+531 DLDNLNDSGKN
-544 VTADDTTEGKI
+544 VEENEGNI
-555 YKVGTSE
+555 YKVGTTD
-562 PYSYYKV
+562 PYTYYIVKKQV
-569 TKHVTGA
+569 GA

>member
-1 MIVADFRSIMKK
+1 
-13 LFLMGAVAS
+13 MGAVAS

-61 GTGTVGAVGA
+61 GTGTVGAVG
-71 ENNTWAKQTVN
+71 EKENTWANQTVN

-88 GTLDLAKFGED
+88 GTLELAKFGGV
-99 PIYEN
+99 PIYNN
-104 TVLTTPADN
+104 TVLTTPDGKV
-113 ASGIATELVEGV
+113 SGIATELVNGV
-125 PQYKYYPTT
+125 AQYKYYPTT

-147 ADATTAADQEG
+147 ADVTAAEDKEG
-158 SATAAAI
+158 SENAAAI
-165 KSNKFVPYTSG
+165 KNNKFVPYTNG

-181 GFNIDGTQD
+181 GFKIDGTQD

-202 IAKCG
+202 ITKCG

-239 LAGAESTTDAN
+239 LDGKKTETTDPDKA
-250 TGVKVTGI
+250 VKVTGI

-267 LVIAYKGAETTF
+267 LVIAYQGEATTF

-289 KYADEVKEAAL
+289 NDADSVKDAAL
-300 YKDLVVKQRA
+300 LKELKVMKRA
-310 ASSTSLT
+310 DGAALT
-317 DNLVDLDPVTPKWNN
+317 DKLVDLTPVTPKWNN

-369 HPTDPDDFQEKEYT
+369 TSQEGDFEEKKYT
-383 YTADLKNTVN
+383 YEADLKNTVN

-414 EIQITTTLI
+414 EIQITTTLT

-432 MNPEDETFGATTT
+432 MNPEDETFGETTA
-445 NNAYEWAEIA
+445 NNAYEWVALEG
-455 DPTTTGATVE
+455 DPTLTGATAE
-465 PTTYATVE
+465 TTTYE
-473 ALKAAVA
+473 SLDALKAAVA

-489 YKVGST
+489 YKVGS
-495 ETDWTY
+495 EGSWTY

-509 TPAPTVKYEFD
+509 TPPAPAATYTFD
-520 TYEFQEGDVVE
+520 EYTFQEGDAVE
-531 AGEFADLDALKDA
+531 ATYGTKEELEGA
-544 VTADDTTEGKI
+544 VTANADTENKI
-555 YKVGTSE
+555 YKVGTD
-562 PYSYYKV
+562 PDVKYYKV
-569 TKHVTGA
+569 TKHVAGA

>member
-1 MIVADFRSIMKK
+1 
-13 LFLMGAVAS
+13 MGAVAS

-61 GTGTVGAVGA
+61 GTGTVGAVG
-71 ENNTWAKQTVN
+71 EKENTWAKQTVN

-113 ASGIATELVEGV
+113 ASGIASELVGGV

-147 ADATTAADQEG
+147 ANKATGIEDQEG
-158 SATAAAI
+158 TDSKVAVT
-165 KSNKFVPYTSG
+165 SGEFVPYTSG

-181 GFNIDGTQD
+181 GFKIDGTQD

-216 AARRDVQPNIKF
+216 AARREVQPNIKF

-239 LAGAESTTDAN
+239 LAGAESTTN
-250 TGVKVTGI
+250 TKTGVNVTGI

-267 LVIAYKGAETTF
+267 LVIAYQGEATTF

-289 KYADEVKEAAL
+289 KDADAEKDAAL
-300 YKDLVVKQRA
+300 LKELKVMQRDGSNLNADLVALQ
-310 ASSTSLT
+310 
-317 DNLVDLDPVTPKWNN
+317 PVTPKWNN
-332 GMAMATQVG
+332 GMALATQVG

-355 INLKQKVQVKGDKG
+355 INLKQRVQVKGDKNS
-369 HPTDPDDFQEKEYT
+369 PNEETDFQDKEYT

-393 PEKGFEP
+393 PDKGFEP

-432 MNPEDETFGATTT
+432 MNPEDETFGATTA

-455 DPTTTGATVE
+455 DQTTSGATVE
-465 PTTYATVE
+465 LTTYATVE

-489 YKVGST
+489 YKVGS
-495 ETDWTY
+495 DGSWTY
-501 YQCKVKVV
+501 YQCKVKAT
-509 TPAPTVKYEFD
+509 TPAPAATFTFEEYTLQEND
-520 TYEFQEGDVVE
+520 TPEADV
-531 AGEFADLDALKDA
+531 FTDLDELNASGKN
-544 VTADDTTEGKI
+544 VEENEGKI
-555 YKVGTSE
+555 YKVGTSD
-562 PYSYYKV
+562 PYTYYIVKKQV
-569 TKHVTGA
+569 GA

>member
-1 MIVADFRSIMKK
+1 
-13 LFLMGAVAS
+13 MGAVAS

-61 GTGTVGAVGA
+61 GTGTVGAVG
-71 ENNTWAKQTVN
+71 EKENTWAKQTVN

-88 GTLDLAKFGED
+88 GTLELAKFGED
-99 PIYEN
+99 PIYDN

-113 ASGIATELVEGV
+113 ASGIASELDEHGV
-125 PQYKYYPTT
+125 AQYKYYPTT

-147 ADATTAADQEG
+147 ANDTTATDQDG

-165 KSNKFVPYTSG
+165 KNNKFVPYTSG

-181 GFNIDGTQD
+181 GFKIDGTQD
-190 IMAGKAVPTEEE
+190 IMAGKAVPTEDE
-202 IAKCG
+202 IIKCG
-207 GEDNIYSAF
+207 GKDNIYSAF

-228 EHLLSRLNFQV
+228 EHLLSRLNLQV
-239 LAGAESTTDAN
+239 LDGKKTETTDEDKA
-250 TGVKVTGI
+250 VKVTGI

-267 LVIAYKGAETTF
+267 LVIAYQGEATTF

-289 KYADEVKEAAL
+289 KDADSEKDAAL
-300 YKDLVVKQRA
+300 LKELKVKQRA
-310 ASSTSLT
+310 EGAPLT
-317 DNLVDLDPVTPKWNN
+317 QNLEDLTPVTPKWNN

-341 EALLAIPADKYEIT
+341 EALLAIPADKYDIT
-355 INLKQKVQVKGDKG
+355 INLQQKVQVKGDKNS
-369 HPTDPDDFQEKEYT
+369 PVDPDDFQTKDYT
-383 YTADLKNTVN
+383 YTAELRNTVN
-393 PEKGFEP
+393 PGKGFEP

-423 PWKDGGNIE
+423 PWKDGGNFE

-445 NNAYEWAEIA
+445 NNAYEWVKLDSEPA
-455 DPTTTGATVE
+455 GAIFE
-465 PTTYATVE
+465 PTPYATVDD
-473 ALKAAVA
+473 LKAAVA

-489 YKVGST
+489 YKVGT
-495 ETDWTY
+495 GEPYEY
-501 YQCKVKVV
+501 YQCKVNA
-509 TPAPTVKYEFD
+509 TTPAPAPTVTFELTDYTTSYNEESD
-520 TYEFQEGDVVE
+520 DIAYTYKTYPELEE
-531 AGEFADLDALKDA
+531 AGVA
-544 VTADDTTEGKI
+544 TAENEGKI
-555 YKVGTSE
+555 YQVGTEESG
-562 PYSYYKV
+562 YTYYKV
-569 TKHVTGA
+569 TKHTSGE

>member
-1 MIVADFRSIMKK
+1 
-13 LFLMGAVAS
+13 MGAVAS

-27 SCSSDDDLSTGGNGK
+27 SCSSDDDLSTGGNSK

-71 ENNTWAKQTVN
+71 ENNKWAKQTVN

-88 GTLDLAKFGED
+88 GTLDLAKFKDEV
-99 PIYEN
+99 IYEN

-113 ASGIATELVEGV
+113 ASGIATELDDAGV
-125 PQYKYYPTT
+125 AHYKYYPTT

-147 ADATTAADQEG
+147 ADVTTEGDRDG

-181 GFNIDGTQD
+181 GFQIDGTQD

-202 IAKCG
+202 INKCG
-207 GEDNIYSAF
+207 GEENIYSAF
-216 AARRDVQPNIKF
+216 AARKDVQPNIKF

-267 LVIAYKGAETTF
+267 LVIAYQGEATTF
-279 ANVSDQLIVD
+279 ENVSDQLIVD
-289 KYADEVKEAAL
+289 KDADAEKDAAL
-300 YKDLVVKQRA
+300 LKELKVKQRA
-310 ASSTSLT
+310 TSSTSLT
-317 DNLVDLDPVTPKWNN
+317 DNLVDLEPVTPKWNN

-341 EALLAIPADKYEIT
+341 EALLAIPADEYKIT
-355 INLKQKVQVKGDKG
+355 INLEQKVQVKGDKLT
-369 HPTDPDDFQEKEYT
+369 PNDPDDYQVKEYT
-383 YTADLKNTVN
+383 YDADLKNTVN

-414 EIQITTTLI
+414 EIKITTTLI

-465 PTTYATVE
+465 TTTYESLE
-473 ALKAAVA
+473 ALQAAVA

-489 YKVGST
+489 YKVGTAGS
-495 ETDWTY
+495 WTY
-501 YQCKVKVV
+501 YQCKVK
-509 TPAPTVKYEFD
+509 TTTPAPAPTVTYEFD
-520 TYEFQEGDVVE
+520 TYTFQEGDPVVATYE
-531 AGEFADLDALKDA
+531 TLDLLKAA
-544 VTADDTTEGKI
+544 VTANESTENNI
-555 YKVGTSE
+555 YKVGTGE
-562 PYSYYKV
+562 PYEYYKV
-569 TKHVTGA
+569 TKHTTGE

>member
-1 MIVADFRSIMKK
+1 
-13 LFLMGAVAS
+13 MGAVAS

-42 DGLQQ
+42 DGLQK

-61 GTGTVGAVGA
+61 GTGTVGAVG
-71 ENNTWAKQTVN
+71 EKENTWAKQTVN

-104 TVLTTPADN
+104 TVLTTPTDN
-113 ASGIATELVEGV
+113 ASGIATELVGGV
-125 PQYKYYPTT
+125 AQYKYYPTT

-147 ADATTAADQEG
+147 ADVTAAGDQDG

-165 KSNKFVPYTSG
+165 KNNKFVPYTSG

-181 GFNIDGTQD
+181 GFKIDGTQD

-202 IAKCG
+202 ITKCG

-216 AARRDVQPNIKF
+216 AARREVQPNIKF

-239 LAGAESTTDAN
+239 LDGKKTETTDPDKA
-250 TGVKVTGI
+250 VKVTGI

-267 LVIAYKGAETTF
+267 LVIAYQGEATTF

-289 KYADEVKEAAL
+289 KYEDPEAEAAL
-300 YKDLVVKQRA
+300 YTDLKVMQRTDGA
-310 ASSTSLT
+310 PLT
-317 DNLVDLDPVTPKWNN
+317 QNLEALEPVTPAWNN

-355 INLKQKVQVKGDKG
+355 INLKQKVQVKGDKVTPQEG
-369 HPTDPDDFQEKEYT
+369 DFEEKEYT
-383 YTADLKNTVN
+383 YEADLKNTVN

-414 EIQITTTLI
+414 EIQITTTLT

-432 MNPEDETFGATTT
+432 MNPEDETFGATTA
-445 NNAYEWAEIA
+445 NNAYEWAALEG
-455 DPTTTGATVE
+455 DPTSGATVE
-465 PTTYATVE
+465 LTTYATVE
-473 ALKAAVA
+473 ELKAAVA

-495 ETDWTY
+495 ETGWTY
-501 YQCKVKVV
+501 YQCKVKAT
-509 TPAPTVKYEFD
+509 TPAPTPTVTFEFD
-520 TYEFQEGDVVE
+520 TYTFQEGIDTAE
-531 AGEFADLDALKDA
+531 EPAYDTLELLKDA
-544 VTADDTTEGKI
+544 VTPSETTEGKI
-555 YKVGTSE
+555 YKVGTGD
-562 PYSYYKV
+562 PYTYYKV
-569 TKHVTGA
+569 TKHTSGE

>member
-1 MIVADFRSIMKK
+1 
-13 LFLMGAVAS
+13 MGAVAS

-27 SCSSDDDLSTGGNGK
+27 SCSSDDDLSTGGKN
-42 DGLQQ
+42 DLQQ

-56 NVATR
+56 TVGATR
-61 GTGTVGAVGA
+61 GTGTVGSVGA
-71 ENNTWAKQTVN
+71 ENNKWAGQAIN
-82 VYMLNK
+82 IYMFNK

-113 ASGIATELVEGV
+113 ASGIATEFDTDGATPL
-125 PQYKYYPTT
+125 YKYYPTT

-147 ADATTAADQEG
+147 ADVTAAEDKEG
-158 SATAAAI
+158 SENAAAI

-207 GEDNIYSAF
+207 GVDNIYSAF

-239 LAGAESTTDAN
+239 LDGKKTETKDPDKA
-250 TGVKVTGI
+250 VKVTGI

-267 LVIAYKGAETTF
+267 LVIAYQGEATTF

-289 KYADEVKEAAL
+289 NDADSVKDAAL
-300 YKDLVVKQRA
+300 LKELKVMKRA
-310 ASSTSLT
+310 DGAALT
-317 DNLVDLDPVTPKWNN
+317 DKLVDLTPVTPKWNN

-341 EALLAIPADKYEIT
+341 ETLLAIPADKYEIT
-355 INLKQKVQVKGDKG
+355 INLKQKVQVKGNKLTPQEG
-369 HPTDPDDFQEKEYT
+369 DFEEKEYT
-383 YTADLKNTVN
+383 YEADLKNTVN
-393 PEKGFEP
+393 PGKGFEP

-432 MNPEDETFGATTT
+432 MNPEDETFGENTT

-455 DPTTTGATVE
+455 DPTSTPSVKVE
-465 PTTYATVE
+465 ETTYATVDD
-473 ALKAAVA
+473 LKEAVA

-489 YKVGST
+489 YKVGS
-495 ETDWTY
+495 EGSWKY

-509 TPAPTVKYEFD
+509 TPPAPAA
-520 TYEFQEGDVVE
+520 TYTLDEYTFQEGVDNVE
-531 AGEFADLDALKDA
+531 ASYDTKEKLDAA
-544 VTADDTTEGKI
+544 GVATAENEGKI
-555 YKVGTSE
+555 YKVGTEESG
-562 PYSYYKV
+562 YKYYMV
-569 TKHVTGA
+569 TKHTSGE

>member
-1 MIVADFRSIMKK
+1 
-13 LFLMGAVAS
+13 MGAVAS

-88 GTLDLAKFGED
+88 GTLDVAKFGED

-104 TVLTTPADN
+104 TVLTTPTDN
-113 ASGIATELVEGV
+113 ASGIASELDEHGAA
-125 PQYKYYPTT
+125 QYKYYPTT

-147 ADATTAADQEG
+147 ANKTTAEDQAG

-165 KSNKFVPYTSG
+165 NSGRFVPYTSE

-181 GFNIDGTQD
+181 GFQIDGTQD

-202 IAKCG
+202 MNKCG
-207 GEDNIYSAF
+207 GEENIYSAF

-239 LAGAESTTDAN
+239 LAGAKSTTDNN

-267 LVIAYKGAETTF
+267 LVIAYKGAAAFE
-279 ANVSDQLIVD
+279 NVSDQLIVD
-289 KYADEVKEAAL
+289 KYENPETEAAL
-300 YKDLVVKQRA
+300 YKDLVVKQRTTGA
-310 ASSTSLT
+310 ALT
-317 DNLVDLDPVTPKWNN
+317 DNLVDLEPVTPKWNN
-332 GMAMATQVG
+332 GMALATQVG
-341 EALLAIPADKYEIT
+341 EALLAIPADKYDIT
-355 INLKQKVQVKGDKG
+355 INLQQKVQVKGNKNS
-369 HPTDPDDFQEKEYT
+369 PVDPDDFQTKDYT
-383 YTADLKNTVN
+383 YTAELKNTVN
-393 PEKGFEP
+393 PDKGFEP

-432 MNPEDETFGATTT
+432 MNPEDETFGATTA
-445 NNAYEWAEIA
+445 NNAYEWAEIS
-455 DPTTTGATVE
+455 DPTGTLGVDVE
-465 PTTYATVE
+465 TTTYESLE
-473 ALKAAVA
+473 ALQAAVA

-489 YKVGST
+489 YKVGT
-495 ETDWTY
+495 AETSWTY
-501 YQCKVKVV
+501 YQCKVKTT
-509 TPAPTVKYEFD
+509 TPAPTVTYTFEECTLQESESAEADEFTNFD
-520 TYEFQEGDVVE
+520 ELNTSGKNIEDNV
-531 AGEFADLDALKDA
+531 
-544 VTADDTTEGKI
+544 GKI
-555 YKVGTSE
+555 YKVGTE
-562 PYSYYKV
+562 PDVKYYKV
-569 TKHVTGA
+569 TKHTA

>member
-1 MIVADFRSIMKK
+1 MKK

-61 GTGTVGAVGA
+61 GTGTVGAVG
-71 ENNTWAKQTVN
+71 EKENTWAKQTVN

-113 ASGIATELVEGV
+113 ASGIASELVGGV

-147 ADATTAADQEG
+147 ANDATGTADQEG
-158 SATAAAI
+158 TDSKVAVTSG
-165 KSNKFVPYTSG
+165 KYVPYTSG

-181 GFNIDGTQD
+181 GFKIDGTQD

-202 IAKCG
+202 ITKCG

-239 LAGAESTTDAN
+239 LAGAESTTDVN

-267 LVIAYKGAETTF
+267 LVIAYQGEATTF

-289 KYADEVKEAAL
+289 KDADAEKDAAL
-300 YKDLVVKQRA
+300 LKELKVMQRD

-317 DNLVDLDPVTPKWNN
+317 DNLVDLQPVTPKWNN

-355 INLKQKVQVKGDKG
+355 INLKQKVQVKGDKSS
-369 HPTDPDDFQEKEYT
+369 PTDPDDFQTKDYT

-393 PEKGFEP
+393 PDKGFEP

-432 MNPEDETFGATTT
+432 MNPEDETFGATTA
-445 NNAYEWAEIA
+445 NNAYEWVALEG
-455 DPTTTGATVE
+455 DPTLTGATAE
-465 PTTYATVE
+465 KTTYATVDD
-473 ALKAAVA
+473 LKAAVA

-489 YKVGST
+489 YEVGS
-495 ETDWTY
+495 EGSWTY

-531 AGEFADLDALKDA
+531 TGEFADLDALKAA
-544 VTADDTTEGKI
+544 VTASETTEGKI
-555 YKVGTSE
+555 YKVGTSD
-562 PYSYYKV
+562 PYTYYKV
-569 TKHVTGA
+569 TKHTTGE

>member
-1 MIVADFRSIMKK
+1 MKK

-113 ASGIATELVEGV
+113 ASGIASELDENGV
-125 PQYKYYPTT
+125 AQYKYYPTT
-134 KTAFDFWGYRLDD
+134 NTAFDFWGYRLDD
-147 ADATTAADQEG
+147 ANKATGIEDQEG
-158 SATAAAI
+158 TDSKVAVT
-165 KSNKFVPYTSG
+165 SGQFVPYTSG

-181 GFNIDGTQD
+181 GFKIDGTQD

-202 IAKCG
+202 ITKCG
-207 GEDNIYSAF
+207 GENNIYSAF
-216 AARRDVQPNIKF
+216 AARREVQPNIKF

-239 LAGAESTTDAN
+239 LDGKKTETTDPDKA
-250 TGVKVTGI
+250 VKVTGI

-267 LVIAYKGAETTF
+267 LVIAYKGAAAFE
-279 ANVSDQLIVD
+279 NVSDQLIVD
-289 KYADEVKEAAL
+289 KDADTEKDAAL
-300 YKDLVVKQRA
+300 LKELKVMQRD

-317 DNLVDLDPVTPKWNN
+317 DNLVDLQPVTPKWNN
-332 GMAMATQVG
+332 GMALATQVG
-341 EALLAIPADKYEIT
+341 EALLAIPANEYEIT
-355 INLKQKVQVKGDKG
+355 INLKQKVQVKGDKLNPQEG
-369 HPTDPDDFQEKEYT
+369 DFEEKPYT

-414 EIQITTTLI
+414 EIVITTTLT

-432 MNPEDETFGATTT
+432 MNPEDETFGATTA
-445 NNAYEWAEIA
+445 NNAYEWAALEG
-455 DPTTTGATVE
+455 DPTTSATVE
-465 PTTYATVE
+465 ATTYESLE

-495 ETDWTY
+495 ETGWTY
-501 YQCKVKVV
+501 YQCKVKAT
-509 TPAPTVKYEFD
+509 TPAPTPTVTFEFD
-520 TYEFQEGDVVE
+520 TYTFQEGVDTAE
-531 AGEFADLDALKDA
+531 EPAYDTLELLKAA
-544 VTADDTTEGKI
+544 VTPSETTEGKI

>member
-1 MIVADFRSIMKK
+1 MKK

-61 GTGTVGAVGA
+61 GTGTVGAVG
-71 ENNTWAKQTVN
+71 EKENTWAKQTVN

-113 ASGIATELVEGV
+113 ASGIASELVGGV

-147 ADATTAADQEG
+147 ANDATGTADQEG
-158 SATAAAI
+158 TDSKVAVTSG
-165 KSNKFVPYTSG
+165 KYVPYTSG

-181 GFNIDGTQD
+181 GFKIDGTQD

-202 IAKCG
+202 ITKCG

-239 LAGAESTTDAN
+239 LAGAESTTDVN

-267 LVIAYKGAETTF
+267 LVIAYQGEATTF

-289 KYADEVKEAAL
+289 KDADAEKDAAL
-300 YKDLVVKQRA
+300 LKELKVMQRD

-317 DNLVDLDPVTPKWNN
+317 DNLVDLQPVTPKWNN

-355 INLKQKVQVKGDKG
+355 INLKQKVQVKGDKSS
-369 HPTDPDDFQEKEYT
+369 PTDPDDFQTKDYT

-393 PEKGFEP
+393 PDKGFEP

-432 MNPEDETFGATTT
+432 MNPEDETFGATTA
-445 NNAYEWAEIA
+445 NNAYEWVALEG
-455 DPTTTGATVE
+455 DPTLTGATAE
-465 PTTYATVE
+465 KTTYATVDD
-473 ALKAAVA
+473 LKAAVA

-489 YKVGST
+489 YKVGS
-495 ETDWTY
+495 EGSWTY

-531 AGEFADLDALKDA
+531 TGEFADLDALKAA
-544 VTADDTTEGKI
+544 VTASETTEGKI
-555 YKVGTSE
+555 YKVGTSD
-562 PYSYYKV
+562 PYTYYKV
-569 TKHVTGA
+569 TKHTTGE

>member
-1 MIVADFRSIMKK
+1 
-13 LFLMGAVAS
+13 MGAVAS

-61 GTGTVGAVGA
+61 GTGTVGAVG
-71 ENNTWAKQTVN
+71 EKENTWAKQTVN

-113 ASGIATELVEGV
+113 ASGIATELVGGV
-125 PQYKYYPTT
+125 AQYKYYPTT

-147 ADATTAADQEG
+147 ADVTAAEDRDG

-207 GEDNIYSAF
+207 SEDNIYSAF

-267 LVIAYKGAETTF
+267 LVIAYKGEAAFE
-279 ANVSDQLIVD
+279 NVSNQLIVD

-300 YKDLVVKQRA
+300 YKDLVVKQRGATA
-310 ASSTSLT
+310 ALT
-317 DNLVDLDPVTPKWNN
+317 ENLVDLEPVTPKWNN

-355 INLKQKVQVKGDKG
+355 INLKQKVQVKGDKN

-423 PWKDGGNIE
+423 PWNDGGNIE
-432 MNPEDETFGATTT
+432 MNPEDETFGATTA
-445 NNAYEWAEIA
+445 NKAYEWAALEG

-473 ALKAAVA
+473 DLKAAVA

-495 ETDWTY
+495 ETGWTY
-501 YQCKVKVV
+501 YQCKVKAT
-509 TPAPTVKYEFD
+509 TPAPTVTFEFD
-520 TYEFQEGDVVE
+520 TYTFQEGVDTAE
-531 AGEFADLDALKDA
+531 EPAYDTLELLKAA
-544 VTADDTTEGKI
+544 VTADATTEGKI

-562 PYSYYKV
+562 PYTYYKV
-569 TKHVTGA
+569 TKHTSGE

>member
-1 MIVADFRSIMKK
+1 MKK

-88 GTLDLAKFGED
+88 GTLDVAMFGTD

-104 TVLTTPADN
+104 TVLTTPTDN
-113 ASGIATELVEGV
+113 ASGIASELDEHGV
-125 PQYKYYPTT
+125 AQYKYYPTT

-147 ADATTAADQEG
+147 ADVTAEGDQDG

-165 KSNKFVPYTSG
+165 KSGKFVPYTSE

-181 GFNIDGTQD
+181 GFQIDGTQD

-202 IAKCG
+202 MNKCG
-207 GEDNIYSAF
+207 GEENIYSAF

-267 LVIAYKGAETTF
+267 LVIAYKGAAAFE
-279 ANVSDQLIVD
+279 NVSDQLIVD
-289 KYADEVKEAAL
+289 KYEKPETEAAL
-300 YKDLVVKQRA
+300 YKDLVVKQRTDGA
-310 ASSTSLT
+310 PLT

-332 GMAMATQVG
+332 GMALATQVG
-341 EALLAIPADKYEIT
+341 EALLAIPADKYDIT
-355 INLKQKVQVKGDKG
+355 INLQQKVQVKGDKNS
-369 HPTDPDDFQEKEYT
+369 PVDPDDFQTKDYT
-383 YTADLKNTVN
+383 YTAELKNTVN
-393 PEKGFEP
+393 PDKGFEP

-414 EIQITTTLI
+414 EIKITTTLI

-445 NNAYEWAEIA
+445 NNAYEWALLEA
-455 DPTTTGATVE
+455 EPTGATVE
-465 PTTYATVE
+465 PTTYATVDD
-473 ALKAAVA
+473 LKAAVA

-489 YKVGST
+489 YKVGS
-495 ETDWTY
+495 EGSWTY
-501 YQCKVKVV
+501 YQCKVKA
-509 TPAPTVKYEFD
+509 TTPPAPAATYTFD
-520 TYEFQEGDVVE
+520 EYSFQEGDAVE
-531 AGEFADLDALKDA
+531 ATYETKEELEAA
-544 VTADDTTEGKI
+544 VTANADTENKI
-555 YKVGTSE
+555 YKVGTTE
-562 PYSYYKV
+562 PYTYYKV
-569 TKHVTGA
+569 TKHVAGA

>member
-1 MIVADFRSIMKK
+1 
-13 LFLMGAVAS
+13 MGAVAS

-61 GTGTVGAVGA
+61 GTGTVGAVG
-71 ENNTWAKQTVN
+71 EKENTWAKQTVN

-113 ASGIATELVEGV
+113 ASGIATELVGGV
-125 PQYKYYPTT
+125 AQYKYYPTT

-147 ADATTAADQEG
+147 ADVTAAEDRDG

-207 GEDNIYSAF
+207 SEDNIYSAF

-267 LVIAYKGAETTF
+267 LVIAYKGEAAFE
-279 ANVSDQLIVD
+279 NVSNQLIVD
-289 KYADEVKEAAL
+289 KYADEVKEATL
-300 YKDLVVKQRA
+300 YKDLVVKQRGATA
-310 ASSTSLT
+310 ALT
-317 DNLVDLDPVTPKWNN
+317 ENLVDLEPVTPKWNN

-355 INLKQKVQVKGDKG
+355 INLKQKVQVKGDKN

-393 PEKGFEP
+393 PDKGFEP

-432 MNPEDETFGATTT
+432 MNPEDETFGATTA
-445 NNAYEWAEIA
+445 NKAYEWAALEG

-473 ALKAAVA
+473 DLKAAVA

-495 ETDWTY
+495 ETGWTY
-501 YQCKVKVV
+501 YQCKVKAT
-509 TPAPTVKYEFD
+509 TPAPTPTVTFEFD
-520 TYEFQEGDVVE
+520 TYTFQEGVDTAE
-531 AGEFADLDALKDA
+531 EPAYDTLELLKAA
-544 VTADDTTEGKI
+544 VTADATTEGKI

-562 PYSYYKV
+562 PYTYYKV
-569 TKHVTGA
+569 TKHTSGE

>member
-1 MIVADFRSIMKK
+1 
-13 LFLMGAVAS
+13 MGAVAS

-61 GTGTVGAVGA
+61 GTGTVGAVG
-71 ENNTWAKQTVN
+71 EKENTWAKQTVN

-99 PIYEN
+99 TIYAN

-113 ASGIATELVEGV
+113 ASGIATELDEHGV
-125 PQYKYYPTT
+125 AQYKYYPTT

-147 ADATTAADQEG
+147 ANNTTATDQEG

-165 KSNKFVPYTSG
+165 ENNKFVPYISG

-181 GFNIDGTQD
+181 GFKIDGTQD

-202 IAKCG
+202 ITKCG

-239 LAGAESTTDAN
+239 LDGKKTETTDPDKA
-250 TGVKVTGI
+250 VKVTGI

-267 LVIAYKGAETTF
+267 LVIAYQGAETTF
-279 ANVSDQLIVD
+279 ENVSDQLIVD
-289 KYADEVKEAAL
+289 KDADSEKDAAL
-300 YKDLVVKQRA
+300 LKELKVKQRA
-310 ASSTSLT
+310 EGAPLT
-317 DNLVDLDPVTPKWNN
+317 QNLEDLTPVTPKWNN

-369 HPTDPDDFQEKEYT
+369 TPQEGDFEEKEYT
-383 YTADLKNTVN
+383 YEADLKNTVN

-432 MNPEDETFGATTT
+432 MNPEDETFGETTT

-455 DPTTTGATVE
+455 DPTSTPSVKVE
-465 PTTYATVE
+465 ETTYATVDD
-473 ALKAAVA
+473 LKAAVA

-489 YKVGST
+489 YKVGS
-495 ETDWTY
+495 EGSWTY

-509 TPAPTVKYEFD
+509 TPAPTPTVTYEFD
-520 TYEFQEGDVVE
+520 TYTFQEGVDTAE
-531 AGEFADLDALKDA
+531 EPAYDTLEHLKAA
-544 VTADDTTEGKI
+544 VTADATTEGKI
-555 YKVGTSE
+555 YKVGTSDL
-562 PYSYYKV
+562 YTYYKV
-569 TKHVTGA
+569 TKHTSGE

>member
-1 MIVADFRSIMKK
+1 MKK

-61 GTGTVGAVGA
+61 GTGTVGAVG
-71 ENNTWAKQTVN
+71 EKENTWAKQTVN

-88 GTLDLAKFGED
+88 GTLDLAMFGDD
-99 PIYEN
+99 PIYKN
-104 TVLTTPADN
+104 TVLTTPN
-113 ASGIATELVEGV
+113 GNVSGIATELVNGV
-125 PQYKYYPTT
+125 AQYKYYPTT
-134 KTAFDFWGYRLDD
+134 NTAFDFWGYRLDD
-147 ADATTAADQEG
+147 ANDTTATDQEG

-165 KSNKFVPYTSG
+165 ENNKFVPYISG

-181 GFNIDGTQD
+181 GFKIDGTQD
-190 IMAGKAVPTEEE
+190 IMAGKAVPTDEE
-202 IAKCG
+202 ITKCG
-207 GEDNIYSAF
+207 GADNIYSAF

-239 LAGAESTTDAN
+239 LDGKKTETTDPDKA
-250 TGVKVTGI
+250 VKVTGI

-267 LVIAYKGAETTF
+267 LVIAYQGEATTF

-289 KYADEVKEAAL
+289 NDADSVKDAAL
-300 YKDLVVKQRA
+300 LKELKVMQRNGSNLNANLEDL
-310 ASSTSLT
+310 T
-317 DNLVDLDPVTPKWNN
+317 PVTPKWNN

-355 INLKQKVQVKGDKG
+355 INLEQKVQVKGDKD
-369 HPTDPDDFQEKEYT
+369 HPTPDDYQPKKYT

-393 PEKGFEP
+393 PENGFEP

-432 MNPEDETFGATTT
+432 MNPEDETFGENTT
-445 NNAYEWAEIA
+445 NNAYEWVKLEG
-455 DPTTTGATVE
+455 DPTLTGATAE
-465 PTTYATVE
+465 KTTYESFE

-489 YKVGST
+489 YKVGS
-495 ETDWTY
+495 EGSWTY
-501 YQCKVKVV
+501 YQCKVKA
-509 TPAPTVKYEFD
+509 TTPPAPAATYTFD
-520 TYEFQEGDVVE
+520 EYTFQEGDAVE
-531 AGEFADLDALKDA
+531 ATYGTKKELEDT
-544 VTADDTTEGKI
+544 VTANADTENKI
-555 YKVGTSE
+555 YKVGTD
-562 PYSYYKV
+562 PDVKYYKV
-569 TKHVTGA
+569 TKHVAGA

>member
-1 MIVADFRSIMKK
+1 MKK

-113 ASGIATELVEGV
+113 ASGIASELVGGV

-147 ADATTAADQEG
+147 ADVTAEGDRDG

-165 KSNKFVPYTSG
+165 KSGKFFPYTSG

-181 GFNIDGTQD
+181 GFQIDGTQD

-202 IAKCG
+202 MNKCG
-207 GEDNIYSAF
+207 GVDNIYSAF

-267 LVIAYKGAETTF
+267 LVIAYQGEATTF

-289 KYADEVKEAAL
+289 KDDDAEKDAAL
-300 YKDLVVKQRA
+300 LKELKVMQRESTTA
-310 ASSTSLT
+310 ALT
-317 DNLVDLDPVTPKWNN
+317 DNLVDLKPVTPKWNN
-332 GMAMATQVG
+332 GMALATQVG
-341 EALLAIPADKYEIT
+341 EALLAIPANEYEIT
-355 INLKQKVQVKGDKG
+355 INLQQKVQVKGDKSS
-369 HPTDPDDFQEKEYT
+369 PVDPDDFKTKDYT

-393 PEKGFEP
+393 PDKGFEP

-432 MNPEDETFGATTT
+432 MNPEDETFGATTA
-445 NNAYEWAEIA
+445 NKAYEWAALEG

-465 PTTYATVE
+465 PTTYATVDD
-473 ALKAAVA
+473 LKAAVA

-495 ETDWTY
+495 ETGWTY

-509 TPAPTVKYEFD
+509 TPPAPAA
-520 TYEFQEGDVVE
+520 TYTLETYTFQEGVDNVE
-531 AGEFADLDALKDA
+531 ASYDTKELLDAA
-544 VTADDTTEGKI
+544 GVATAENEGKI
-555 YKVGTSE
+555 YKVGTSD
-562 PYSYYKV
+562 PYTYYIVKKQV
-569 TKHVTGA
+569 GA